1 MDNNRLLDKH
11 RKELGERVKYNQN
24 HMRKFERE
32 QNDEFEE
39 ELKRFQQEQSK
50 HYKIK
55 KETMKKVL
63 NADLVVCF
71 SKIVAARVSLGN
83 AHVIGSIEE
92 RNRGGRSSHQ
102 G

>member
-11 RKELGERVKYNQN
+11 RKELAERVKYNQN

-39 ELKRFQQEQSK
+39 ELKRFQHEQSK

-55 KETMKKVL
+55 KETMKKVV
-63 NADLVVCF
+63 NAGLVLCF
-71 SKIVAARVSLGN
+71 PTPLLLVFLGN
-83 AHVIGSIEE
+83 SHVIGSIEE
-92 RNRGGRSSHQ
+92 RTRGGHSSHQ